1 MKIQIIGDDMDNNQN
16 SEKKSTSN
24 IQDLLRPNNVAK
36 ADKND
41 TDIWNIQQ
49 QTQPVKP
56 QTTVIETESPKT
68 EKTKKKNV
76 PISTIIIFILC
87 LAAAAYGI
95 YFMFFRTKADRP
107 KDDEE
112 YIEKENVKIDND
124 ILLSW
129 NGVYNLDGKNIVI
142 YMYDDYTINVD
153 LKINNSMYGFYA
165 TNENVTKDKIIF
177 EREEF
182 GETISITIEKN
193 NNNITVTAS
202 STDKKDPLNLASG
215 TYTKNN
221 FEPYGWTGTYINGD
235 TTIIL
240 NEIDANY
247 IVTTIMKDSY
257 VATFQFDSVNAT
269 ELIHNDTIDEGTI
282 KITKTDNGINVEAQ
296 SKRDGDIFNE
306 ITGTYKK
313 S

>member
-1 MKIQIIGDDMDNNQN
+1 MEIQNIGDDMDNNQN

-24 IQDLLRPNNVAK
+24 IQDLLRPNNV
-36 ADKND
+36 DKND

-49 QTQPVKP
+49 QTQLVKP
-56 QTTVIETESPKT
+56 QTTVIETEKKPN
-68 EKTKKKNV
+68 KKKNS
-76 PISTIIIFILC
+76 PISTIIILILC
-87 LAAAAYGI
+87 LATAAYGI
-95 YFMFFRTKADRP
+95 YFMFFRTKADNP

-124 ILLSW
+124 ILLGW
-129 NGVYNLDGKNIVI
+129 NGVYNLGGKNIVI

-153 LKINNSMYGFYA
+153 IKINNSMYGFYA
-165 TNENVTKDKIIF
+165 TNENVTKDKIVF

-182 GETISITIEKN
+182 GDTISITIEKN

-202 STDKKDPLNLASG
+202 STDKKDPLNLANG
-215 TYTKNN
+215 TYIKNE
-221 FEPYGWTGTYINGD
+221 FEPYGWTGKYINGD

-257 VATFQFDSVNAT
+257 VATFQFDSANAT
-269 ELIHNDTIDEGTI
+269 ELIHNDPIDEGTI
-282 KITKTDNGINVEAQ
+282 KITKTDNGINVESQ

>member
-1 MKIQIIGDDMDNNQN
+1 MEIQIIGDDMDNNQN

-24 IQDLLRPNNVAK
+24 IQDLLRPNNA
-36 ADKND
+36 AKND
-41 TDIWNIQQ
+41 IDIWNMQ
-49 QTQPVKP
+49 P
-56 QTTVIETESPKT
+56 QTPVIETEST
-68 EKTKKKNV
+68 NIEKIANKKKNS
-76 PISTIIIFILC
+76 PISTIIILILC
-87 LAAAAYGI
+87 LATATYGI
-95 YFMFFRTKADRP
+95 YFMFFRTKADNH

-153 LKINNSMYGFYA
+153 IKINNSMYGFYA
-165 TNENVTKDKIIF
+165 TNENVTKDKIVF

-182 GETISITIEKN
+182 GETISITIEKST
-193 NNNITVTAS
+193 NNITVTAS
-202 STDKKDPLNLASG
+202 STDKRDPLNLASG
-215 TYTKNN
+215 TYIKNE

-240 NEIDANY
+240 NEIDTNY

-257 VATFQFDSVNAT
+257 IATFKFDNVNAT
-269 ELIHNDTIDEGTI
+269 ELNHNDTIDDGTI